1 MQVKTVKMSK
11 TELKQLLETRKIT
24 IERSRRKMMENNVQV
39 MESRV
44 KRNFSSRQTNKPSK
58 LEQNLALASNC
69 LGTTSKL
76 ASSKPNRIPS
86 FLVLEQQKS
95 PLPWA
100 VTSMSLNEN

>member
-1 MQVKTVKMSK
+1 
-11 TELKQLLETRKIT
+11 
-24 IERSRRKMMENNVQV
+24 MMENNVQV

-44 KRNFSSRQTNKPSK
+44 KRHFSSRPAHKPSK

-76 ASSKPNRIPS
+76 ASRKPSRVPS

-95 PLPWA
+95 PLPWV
-100 VTSMSLNEN
+100 VTDVK